1 MWYVFECDICVGIE
15 NTKKQLDEIAQ
26 KLQLTMQDNEVI
38 TEHSK
43 LDNQT
48 GREVNEL
55 SSLLSSL

>member
-15 NTKKQLDEIAQ
+15 NTKKQLDERAE

-43 LDNQT
+43 LDNRT
-48 GREVNEL
+48 GRQVNEL
-55 SSLLSSL
+55 